1 MEILQ
6 KMKNNSLM
14 NYSRRNNKLTN
25 NVNNISNV
33 QTCNGEINQI
43 AKNSTISSK
52 GLPLEEEYQTLT
64 SRGVS
69 TVLVSIR
76 QAWSRISIVYLD
88 CKKR

>member
-1 MEILQ
+1 
-6 KMKNNSLM
+6 MKNNSLM

-52 GLPLEEEYQTLT
+52 GLPLEEEY
-64 SRGVS
+64 
-69 TVLVSIR
+69 
-76 QAWSRISIVYLD
+76 
-88 CKKR
+88 